1 MAQQLAAGRLAPEQA
16 RQHRFPHVLT
26 HAARRGGRTG
36 PTLFECVVDTGQV
49 YLLCTDGL
57 TNMLTDLVLECTLT
71 DVLPDR

>member
-26 HAARRGGRTG
+26 HAAGVESTSG
-36 PTLFECVVDTGQV
+36 PTLVECVVDTGQV

-57 TNMLTDLVLECTLT
+57 SNMLTDLELECTLT
-71 DVLPDR
+71 DVLPDG